1 MRKTIVD
8 TDADVWE
15 KGDFWLASCTVVLKI
30 IMIII
35 RIKIIIII
43 VQTVV

>member
-1 MRKTIVD
+1 MLMSGRRVIFGWP
-8 TDADVWE
+8 A
-15 KGDFWLASCTVVLKI
+15 VVLKI